1 MFISIVSYDWFFFF
15 FFFYCVFSLTDNMDH
30 FILLL

>member
-1 MFISIVSYDWFFFF
+1 MFISIVSYDCFF

>member
-1 MFISIVSYDWFFFF
+1 MFISIVSCDCFFFF
-15 FFFYCVFSLTDNMDH
+15 FLLFFSLTDNMDH

>member
-1 MFISIVSYDWFFFF
+1 MFISIVSYDWFFF

>member
-1 MFISIVSYDWFFFF
+1 MFISIVSCDCFFFF
-15 FFFYCVFSLTDNMDH
+15 LLFFSLTDNDNMDH